1 MGSLEADPKTR
12 LSVDWGGSPKRCQ
25 WRSEGGGAL
34 VSSPRMATSVLPA
47 LGSTVLT
54 SGTCAPD
61 LNLAGSVMGRT
72 WPLAVAGMRSWDAPP
87 PSPGHRGL
95 AVSASTK
102 GVSPPSSKAGQVGPL
117 TMQHCRD
124 ERTRGAVTSRS
135 RAGTKPPAP
144 SRPAEHSLDDPGQPH
159 WAAETLAESTH
170 SRAQNRETQCQCHRK
185 PGVWGGWWGAG
196 RGWRCPGV
204 SAGYTEGQILF
215 GHLGSVRWWPLG
227 GGRTCP
233 GVV

>member
-1 MGSLEADPKTR
+1 M
-12 LSVDWGGSPKRCQ
+12 
-25 WRSEGGGAL
+25 
-34 VSSPRMATSVLPA
+34 SSPRMATSVLLA

-61 LNLAGSVMGRT
+61 LDLAGSVTGRT

-124 ERTRGAVTSRS
+124 ERTRG
-135 RAGTKPPAP
+135 GLLP
-144 SRPAEHSLDDPGQPH
+144 Q
-159 WAAETLAESTH
+159 
-170 SRAQNRETQCQCHRK
+170 
-185 PGVWGGWWGAG
+185 GAG
-196 RGWRCPGV
+196 QEQSRLHLLAQQSTVMMTLVNPTGLQKHWLSPHIPELRIGRH
-204 SAGYTEGQILF
+204 SASVIGSLVF
-215 GHLGSVRWWPLG
+215 GAAG
-227 GGRTCP
+227 GGRGGGGAVRESAPGTRKGRSCLDTWAQSDGGLWEVVEPAQEWSDYRGVYSLTAIALGGRRLP
-233 GVV
+233 GV